1 MRMSTTTTQRRAVA
15 GGEFGA
21 NGEWYDG
28 GKFIATQ
35 ENTIKCAPM
44 VRPEPTAAE
53 LAERAARAEQDR
65 ITVARL
71 QMWLAARRERFADL
85 ITRLTANPGHDPKW
99 WAELLQNN
107 QAGFYPSLGKQLQS
121 GGSLTPRQS
130 EFVAKF
136 VFGRA
141 NRKNEQAWDA
151 LVADLSED
159 FT

>member
-1 MRMSTTTTQRRAVA
+1 MSTTTTQRRAAA

-35 ENTIKCAPM
+35 ENTIKAAPM
-44 VRPEPTAAE
+44 RHEVTAEEA
-53 LAERAARAEQDR
+53 ARRAARDEVNR

-71 QMWLAARRERFADL
+71 QVWLAARRERFTVL

-107 QAGFYPSLGKQLQS
+107 QAGFYASLGTQLRD
-121 GGSLTPRQS
+121 GGSLTHRQA
-130 EFVAKF
+130 ECVAKF
-136 VFGRA
+136 VFGRV

-151 LVADLSED
+151 LVNELSED
-159 FT
+159 FK